1 MGNVT
6 TGQGIANDGV
16 FAPDTSSCHVTI
28 LCTSFW
34 CATDAAFRLF
44 LQNAHAICH
53 LLAPMAGSPSGTGAI
68 SSGDVL
74 DTGHNTAGENC
85 GELEGDDD
93 PTMELAT
100 YLQLGA
106 RSQVL

>member
-1 MGNVT
+1 
-6 TGQGIANDGV
+6 
-16 FAPDTSSCHVTI
+16 
-28 LCTSFW
+28 
-34 CATDAAFRLF
+34 
-44 LQNAHAICH
+44 
-53 LLAPMAGSPSGTGAI
+53 MAGSPGTGAI

-74 DTGHNTAGENC
+74 DTGHNTAGENG